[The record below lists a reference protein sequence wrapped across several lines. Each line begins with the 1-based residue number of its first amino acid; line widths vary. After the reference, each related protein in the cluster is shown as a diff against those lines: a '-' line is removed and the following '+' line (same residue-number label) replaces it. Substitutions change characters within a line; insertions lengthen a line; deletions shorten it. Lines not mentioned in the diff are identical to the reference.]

1 MSLHDIIRDHYKPN
15 IPLSMG
21 QIYAIGA
28 AIRSAAPGARVLIF
42 GIGHDSELWSAI
54 NFDGDTLFLESD
66 PAWTETVRQRIPH
79 LKVENVSYGDR
90 TVATS
95 LPINE
100 AELAAYPIPAPILD
114 NKWDVIVIDGP
125 TGFKGSVPGR
135 SLPIYWS
142 SRIASAE
149 TQIFIDDY
157 HRPLEK
163 TYSDHFFHSTR
174 PWSVVLPRVVDPST
188 LIWFLGVNSG
198 AQEAA
203 LAVRNAGS
211 ANDASSTIKGHAVA
225 PVSLGVLMENSGIA
239 NPRLMSEEK
248 ASTSVEI
255 SDPAVTRRALVCFV
269 EDRPHLIQ
277 QVLALRLSWLYTQS
291 PDTDLVVMGPSEALA
306 RLPDD
311 VVKIVQQPAAD
322 DPAWCGY
329 RRVNSVACFNG
340 AGAEQLECYSHIM
353 RTDIDTFITPAWN
366 RFYPTTFTH
375 GKGGYSNN
383 DDVRQRLRSIAAEY
397 GLNHRGVTNIGATWY
412 GPTQLV
418 RRTAAFT
425 EMLAKHII
433 THHFATDEG
442 KWPGWYRGVSVMYA
456 SEIAVNHC
464 VPDAESST
472 LLDFP
477 STSAESIEL
486 YPHIH
491 CWHTDKKF
499 SKHLFMAGKYSQDD
513 VEGLNIEVISDYCLA
528 FAWLAREDALG
539 AQT

>member
-1 MSLHDIIRDHYKPN
+1 M
-15 IPLSMG
+15 
-21 QIYAIGA
+21 
-28 AIRSAAPGARVLIF
+28 
-42 GIGHDSELWSAI
+42 
-54 NFDGDTLFLESD
+54 
-66 PAWTETVRQRIPH
+66 
-79 LKVENVSYGDR
+79 
-90 TVATS
+90 
-95 LPINE
+95 
-100 AELAAYPIPAPILD
+100 
-114 NKWDVIVIDGP
+114 
-125 TGFKGSVPGR
+125 GFKGSVPGR

-163 TYSDHFFHSTR
+163 AYSDHFFHSTR
-174 PWSVVLPRVVDPST
+174 PWSVVVPRIVDPSS
-188 LIWFLGVNSG
+188 LIWFFGVKSE

-203 LAVRNAGS
+203 LSARNARAANNAGS
-211 ANDASSTIKGHAVA
+211 TASGSAVA
-225 PVSLGVLMENSGIA
+225 PVSLDVMMKTSRIA
-239 NPRLMSEEK
+239 DPRS
-248 ASTSVEI
+248 I
-255 SDPAVTRRALVCFV
+255 SDKTTLPIVETSQPAVIRRALVCFV

-340 AGAEQLECYSHIM
+340 AGAEQLERYSHIM
-353 RTDIDTFITPAWN
+353 RTDIDTFITPSWN

-375 GKGGYSNN
+375 GRGGYSNS
-383 DDVRQRLRSIAAEY
+383 DDVRQRLRNIAAEY

-433 THHFATDEG
+433 THHFASDEG
-442 KWPGWYRGVSVMYA
+442 IWPGWFRGVSVMYA

-464 VPDAESST
+464 APDAEPSA
-472 LLDFP
+472 LLDVP

-491 CWHTDKKF
+491 CWHTDKNF

-513 VEGLNIEVISDYCLA
+513 VEGLDIGTIRDYCLA

-539 AQT
+539 VHANRS